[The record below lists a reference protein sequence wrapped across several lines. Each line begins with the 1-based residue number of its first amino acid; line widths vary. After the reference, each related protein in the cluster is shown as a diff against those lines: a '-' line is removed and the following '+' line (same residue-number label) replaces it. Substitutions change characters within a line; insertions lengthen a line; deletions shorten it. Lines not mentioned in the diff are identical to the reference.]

1 MGQGAS
7 TPSQTAWGLIGLLAN
22 AGYQCF
28 VENDRRKEEGS
39 GNGLGSVAGTDGN
52 GASRRSSD
60 DLEDSAVARA
70 VAHLVEQQNPDG
82 SWNENE
88 FTGTGFP
95 CVFYLKYHL
104 YRNCFPVYALSRY
117 RNLMARAKEFRAFE
131 IAPEPQPK
139 PQPNQPA
146 GALETARGYVAGP
159 HAAGQSSR

>member
-1 MGQGAS
+1 MAGAEWKWRE
-7 TPSQTAWGLIGLLAN
+7 P
-22 AGYQCF
+22 C
-28 VENDRRKEEGS
+28 VS
-39 GNGLGSVAGTDGN
+39 G
-52 GASRRSSD
+52 D

-117 RNLMARAKEFRAFE
+117 RNLVARAKEFRAFE
-131 IAPEPQPK
+131 IAPATARNRSSRQR
-139 PQPNQPA
+139 
-146 GALETARGYVAGP
+146 ALEAAGGYAAGPYAAGPHAAGP